1 MRLADFIAAN
11 IDPIVSEWVLFAR
24 TRLPAAAS
32 MGDLALKDDAANIL
46 AEIVENMGGAQ
57 TASEQ
62 KDKSQGKKIRIPGAE
77 RAPAAASH
85 AQHRAHSG
93 FETIQLVSEFRALRA
108 TVLRLWAASGH
119 TVSTED
125 LEDVTRFNESVDEAL
140 AASLKTFVA
149 EADHR
154 RHLFVGVLGHDLRGP
169 LHTIMNCAQ
178 LSMRKL
184 PAGAREA
191 GMILRS
197 AAQIKALA
205 DDLLEFTI
213 NGLSIGAPIVPVP
226 MQLDL
231 FCRQTLDEIETISAG
246 RLIGLHTE
254 GDMKG
259 AWDNRRLHQLL
270 WNLVINAL
278 KYGTET
284 KPILVSLDGNHT
296 DTVTLAVHNSGTPI
310 PADVLP
316 HLFAPLVR
324 GSLEDVAFRIPAGAN
339 MGLGLY
345 IANTI
350 VKAHSGTISVTS
362 SAEEGTH
369 FKVSL
374 PRYPEIHAPLSS

>member
-1 MRLADFIAAN
+1 MRLPDFIAAN
-11 IDPIVSEWVLFAR
+11 IDPIVAEWVVFAR

-32 MGDLALKDDAANIL
+32 MSELALSDDAAKIL
-46 AEIVENMGGAQ
+46 AEIIADMGGEQ
-57 TASEQ
+57 SITEQ
-62 KDKSQGKKIRIPGAE
+62 KDKSQALKVLT
-77 RAPAAASH
+77 PAAEYASASRSH

-108 TVLRLWAASGH
+108 TVLRLWAASEYAVN
-119 TVSTED
+119 TKD
-125 LEDVTRFNESVDEAL
+125 LEDVTRFNESVDEKL
-140 AASLKTFVA
+140 AASLKVFVA

-178 LSMRKL
+178 LTMRKL

-226 MQLDL
+226 MQLDQ
-231 FCRQTLDEIETISAG
+231 FCRQTLDEIGTISAG
-246 RLIGLHTE
+246 RVIGLHTE

-278 KYGTET
+278 KYGEEK
-284 KPILVSLDGNHT
+284 KPITVSLDGNYT
-296 DTVTLAVHNSGTPI
+296 EVVLLTIHNFGTPI
-310 PADVLP
+310 PEEVLP
-316 HLFAPLVR
+316 NLFTPLIR
-324 GSLEDVAFRIPAGAN
+324 GSLEDVASRVPAGAN

-345 IANTI
+345 IVNTI

-362 SAEEGTH
+362 TAEEGTH
-369 FKVSL
+369 FRVSL
-374 PRYPEIHAPLSS
+374 PRYPEVHARP

>member
-1 MRLADFIAAN
+1 MRLSDFIAAN
-11 IDPIVSEWVLFAR
+11 IDPIVAEWVVFAR

-32 MGDLALKDDAANIL
+32 MSELALADDAANIL
-46 AEIVENMGGAQ
+46 SEIIADMGGAQ
-57 TASEQ
+57 SIVEQ
-62 KDKSQGKKIRIPGAE
+62 KDKSQALKVLT
-77 RAPAAASH
+77 PAAEHASASRRH
-85 AQHRAHSG
+85 AQHRAHNG

-119 TVSTED
+119 SLHAED

-140 AASLKTFVA
+140 AASLKAFVA
-149 EADHR
+149 EAEQR

-226 MQLDL
+226 MELDQ
-231 FCRQTLDEIETISAG
+231 FCRQTLDEIGTISPD
-246 RLIGLHTE
+246 RLIALHAV
-254 GDMKG
+254 GDMRG

-278 KYGTET
+278 KYGVET
-284 KPILVSLDGNHT
+284 KPILVSLDGNQT
-296 DTVTLAVHNSGTPI
+296 DLVTLTVHNFGVPI
-310 PADVLP
+310 SAEVLP
-316 HLFAPLVR
+316 NLFAPLVR
-324 GSLEDVAFRIPAGAN
+324 GSLEDVTSRVPAGAN

-345 IANTI
+345 IVNTI
-350 VKAHSGTISVTS
+350 VKAHSGRISVTS

-369 FKVSL
+369 FKVRL
-374 PRYPEIHAPLSS
+374 PRYPEIHASA